1 MIQYQERI
9 YTDGSGGMECLGAH
23 CHRVRYFTSAAT
35 DLLVLDD
42 LGDEVARAQV
52 IRNGHPY
59 SQDAY
64 VRKTCEQLQK
74 SNRRRDTDVCKF
86 AFSDD
91 GRRATVAY
99 MGIRSVAFACSVSDA
114 AAHCGPSKNF

>member
-1 MIQYQERI
+1 MHLHYRSEG
-9 YTDGSGGMECLGAH
+9 TECLKSLRINT
-23 CHRVRYFTSAAT
+23 CVRFFIYAAT

-64 VRKTCEQLQK
+64 VGKTCQQLQN
-74 SNRRRDTDVCKF
+74 NRR
-86 AFSDD
+86 
-91 GRRATVAY
+91 
-99 MGIRSVAFACSVSDA
+99 
-114 AAHCGPSKNF
+114 